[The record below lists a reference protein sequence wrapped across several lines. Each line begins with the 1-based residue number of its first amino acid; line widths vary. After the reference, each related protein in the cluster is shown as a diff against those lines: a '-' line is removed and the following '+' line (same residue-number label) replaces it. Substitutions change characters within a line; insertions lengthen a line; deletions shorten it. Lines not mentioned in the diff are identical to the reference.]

1 MPRTT
6 KELPPE
12 SSPVLTV
19 KQVAAYLNVERRTVL
34 KMLNE
39 GKLKGAKIGSDWRI
53 LKTEVDRLLAG
64 GEAKEG

>member
-6 KELPPE
+6 KELTPE

-64 GEAKEG
+64 GD